1 MTSNELRKKFFS
13 FFEKRGHKMVKSS
26 SLIPDDPS
34 VLLTTA
40 GMQQFKAY
48 LTGVVDPM
56 KAFNSKAV
64 CSIQKCFRTTDI
76 DEVGDFSHLTLF
88 EMTGNFSFGEYFKER
103 AIPLS
108 FEFLTSEEG
117 LGLDP
122 QRLYVSCFKGD
133 DEVPADKEAIEIW
146 QKQFAK
152 AGINAKVGERIFLYG
167 REKNWWEAGPGPCG
181 PDAEMFYELDKPH
194 DKKFGAT
201 CHPNCDCGHF
211 MEIGNDVFVQ
221 YNKTKEGKYEQL
233 AQKGIDN
240 GRGFERL
247 VMVTQNK
254 DTVFETD
261 LFAPIIEQ
269 IKEVS
274 HALDPKITRI
284 LADHLR
290 SSIFLLADGVR
301 PSNKEA
307 GYILRRLLRRVMAY
321 SSKYDIHA
329 DLFPLVLD
337 RVVDTFGEAYPE
349 LNNKK
354 EIIDA
359 YYTEKGKFEKTL
371 GEGIKIFNGL
381 LSQSE
386 GETFFVQLQRMLGF
400 KKVQKTLSGKDAFS
414 IYETYG
420 FPKELMQEFCKEKKV
435 AFDEAGFDEEYK
447 KHQEISRA
455 GAEKKFGGHGLLL
468 DTGELKA
475 GSKEDMDKV
484 IRLHTA
490 THLLQKALRNTLG
503 EEVKQMGSDINPER
517 GRFDFSFSRK
527 LTEDE
532 VKKVEDEVNDVISK
546 DLPVYFKEMPIE
558 EAKKTGALFF
568 FKEKY
573 PNVVKVYF
581 VGPDAAL
588 GGKPYSIEFC
598 GGPHVEHTSQ
608 VGSFKI
614 QKQES
619 VGAGT
624 RRIKFLI
631 K

>member
-1 MTSNELRKKFFS
+1 MTSNELRKKFFK
-13 FFEKRGHKMVKSS
+13 FFEKRGHKIVKSS

-48 LTGVVDPM
+48 LTGKADPV
-56 KAFNSKAV
+56 KAFGVKRA

-76 DEVGDFSHLTLF
+76 DEVGDFSHLTMF
-88 EMTGNFSFGEYFKER
+88 EMTGNFSFGDYFKET
-103 AIPLS
+103 AIPMS

-122 QRLYVSCFKGD
+122 QRLYVTCFKGD
-133 DEVPADKEAIEIW
+133 AEVPRDQEAIEIW
-146 QKQFAK
+146 QEQFAK
-152 AGINAKVGERIFLYG
+152 AGIIAEVGKRIFLYG

-181 PDAEMFYELDKPH
+181 PDAEMFYEFDKPH
-194 DKKFGAT
+194 DKKFGET

-221 YNKTKEGKYEQL
+221 YNKTKEGKYEPL
-233 AQKGIDN
+233 AQKSIDN

-247 VMVTQNK
+247 VMVTQGK

-261 LFAPIIEQ
+261 LFAPIIQQ

-290 SSIFLLADGVR
+290 SSIFLLADGIR

-307 GYILRRLLRRVMAY
+307 GYILRRLMRRVMAY

-329 DLFPLVLD
+329 DLFPLVLE
-337 RVVDTFGEAYPE
+337 RVVETFGEAYPE
-349 LNNKK
+349 LKNKK
-354 EIIDA
+354 EITDA
-359 YYTEKGKFEKTL
+359 YYEEKSKFSKTL
-371 GEGIKIFNGL
+371 SEGIKMFNDL
-381 LSQSE
+381 LLKSE
-386 GETFFVQLQRMLGF
+386 DETFFVQMQRMLGF
-400 KKVQKTLSGKDAFS
+400 KKVQKTLSGKEAFS
-414 IYETYG
+414 LYETYG

-435 AFDEAGFDEEYK
+435 VFDETGFEEEFK
-447 KHQEISRA
+447 KHQATSRA
-455 GAEKKFGGHGLLL
+455 GAEKKFGGHGLVL

-475 GSKEDMDKV
+475 GSEEEMKKV

-490 THLLQKALRNTLG
+490 THLLQKALRNALG
-503 EEVKQMGSDINPER
+503 TDVKQMGSDINPER
-517 GRFDFSFSRK
+517 GRFDFSFTRK
-527 LTEDE
+527 LTEE
-532 VKKVEDEVNDVISK
+532 EIKKVESEVNDIINQ
-546 DLPVYFKEMPIE
+546 DFPVYYKEMPIE

-573 PNVVKVYF
+573 PEVVKVYF
-581 VGPDAAL
+581 VGPK
-588 GGKPYSIEFC
+588 GGSNEKPYSIEFC
-598 GGPHVEHTSQ
+598 GGPHVEHTLE
-608 VGSFKI
+608 VGKFKI

-631 K
+631 S